1 MASAATFSVSKPNP
15 LTILLEGICATA
27 VSSLAVRVWPMAKT
41 SLTCMCSGIVSSV
54 KLKYKMLEPGLQLV
68 TTNSATLE
76 DPGLQLV
83 TTNSATLGLDP
94 RVTTNCN

>member
-1 MASAATFSVSKPNP
+1 MMNKTHLVVRGTPKFDGTGGATIPNLKGTDSNSNLKKPNQSEVQN
-15 LTILLEGICATA
+15 LK
-27 VSSLAVRVWPMAKT
+27 VRA
-41 SLTCMCSGIVSSV
+41 
-54 KLKYKMLEPGLQLV
+54 GLQLV

-83 TTNSATLGLDP
+83 TTNSATLGPDP